1 MNHHKKD
8 IVVDDDGNDAT
19 VASTTMDVTTITAT
33 IASPPPPPLF
43 DPIQLV
49 QQLWK
54 GFCIP
59 NNDDADKTGGDLV
72 HVDRHHGPKGRG
84 DALMVQQDVPRCIN
98 VLEETTTTTTTTTTT
113 DDELLVASS
122 SSCHCGPV
130 MINHHHGNLIII
142 TQCEKENIDSDG
154 ILSNDDDSYDDNDD
168 DDDRNIYFTKHEDND
183 GDGMMVH
190 WNTEYVVETIPG
202 TSRTV
207 RVWKGLETFLY
218 AVLLFVITLYILQQ
232 QQQQQN
238 NNTNNNDMGR
248 ANDKIWGWHYKIAVP
263 TSDSMIYC
271 TFKK

>member
-19 VASTTMDVTTITAT
+19 FVTTTMDAIITTAT
-33 IASPPPPPLF
+33 TTVTPPPF

-59 NNDDADKTGGDLV
+59 NNNDDALDKTGGDLV
-72 HVDRHHGPKGRG
+72 HVDRHHCPKGRG
-84 DALMVQQDVPRCIN
+84 DAWMVQQDVPRCIN
-98 VLEETTTTTTTTTTT
+98 VLEETTTTTT
-113 DDELLVASS
+113 DEIVAS
-122 SSCHCGPV
+122 SSCHCGSV
-130 MINHHHGNLIII
+130 MIDHHHDNLIII
-142 TQCEKENIDSDG
+142 TQCETTENIDSDG
-154 ILSNDDDSYDDNDD
+154 ILSNDDDSYDDDD
-168 DDDRNIYFTKHEDND
+168 DDDDDNDHNIYSTEHKDND

-232 QQQQQN
+232 QQQQS
-238 NNTNNNDMGR
+238 NTNNNNMGG

-263 TSDSMIYC
+263 TSDSMMYC

>member
-1 MNHHKKD
+1 LLPHTHTTAAMNHHKKD

-19 VASTTMDVTTITAT
+19 VASTTMDAIITTTAT
-33 IASPPPPPLF
+33 TTATPPPPPPPF

-59 NNDDADKTGGDLV
+59 NNDDAEDKTGGDLI
-72 HVDRHHGPKGRG
+72 DRN
-84 DALMVQQDVPRCIN
+84 DALMVQQGVPRCIN
-98 VLEETTTTTTTTTTT
+98 VLEETTTTT

-122 SSCHCGPV
+122 SSCHCGSV
-130 MINHHHGNLIII
+130 MI
-142 TQCEKENIDSDG
+142 EKENIDSDG
-154 ILSNDDDSYDDNDD
+154 ILSNDDDSYDDDD
-168 DDDRNIYFTKHEDND
+168 DDDHNIYSTEHKDND

-232 QQQQQN
+232 QQQQQQS
-238 NNTNNNDMGR
+238 NTNNHMGR

-271 TFKK
+271 TFKQ